1 MPVERVTDSMM
12 AIVHALAES
21 YEIVWI
27 EFEFWKQVY
36 WAHVVDFEFF
46 FDRSSAC
53 GACSVTLEMLATNP
67 RPVWIPQ

>member
-46 FDRSSAC
+46 FGMQRKY
-53 GACSVTLEMLATNP
+53 SVISL
-67 RPVWIPQ
+67 RPVSAS